1 MFMAAI
7 VVEHLGK
14 QYPNGKGIHGISF
27 AVETGELFGFLGPN
41 GAGKSTAIRTI
52 MGFLTPT
59 SGSASV
65 LGHDVVRQSLAVRR
79 AVGYLPSD
87 ITLYDYL
94 TGEENIGFAL
104 KVRGQLQHVGR
115 AQELARRLEVDL
127 RQRIRTLSRGQ
138 KQKVA
143 IVTALAHDPDV
154 IIMDEPT
161 TGLDPLAQEIFHSLL
176 RAELGRGKTI
186 FMSSHILSEVESLCR
201 RVAIIRDGRIITQD
215 TVAALK
221 KQRVKRVAVEFQGA
235 VPALTALNG
244 VTELKLDGH
253 RAQFTYQ
260 GPPDQLLSVLAG
272 QPVVDITLQDPSLE
286 EIFMAFYAEQE
297 VAAR

>member
-1 MFMAAI
+1 MAAI
-7 VVEHLGK
+7 VMQNLCK
-14 QYPNGKGIHGISF
+14 QYPNGKGIHGISI
-27 AVETGELFGFLGPN
+27 AVEAGELFGFLGPN

-59 SGSASV
+59 SGQARV
-65 LGHDVVRQSLAVRR
+65 LGHDVVTESLAVRR

-87 ITLYDYL
+87 ITLYDHL
-94 TGEENIGFAL
+94 TGEQNIAFAL
-104 KVRGQLQHVGR
+104 KVRGRPEQITR
-115 AQELARRLEVDL
+115 AHDLARRLEVDL
-127 RQRIRTLSRGQ
+127 SRRIRTLSRGQ

-143 IVTALAHDPDV
+143 ITTALAHDPQV
-154 IIMDEPT
+154 LIMDEPT
-161 TGLDPLAQEIFHSLL
+161 SGLDPLAQEIFHGVL
-176 RAELGRGKTI
+176 REELGQGKTI
-186 FMSSHILSEVESLCR
+186 FMSSHILSEVESLCH

-235 VPALTALNG
+235 VPTLAALNG

-253 RAQFTYQ
+253 RARFTYQ

-272 QPVVDITLQDPSLE
+272 QPVADITLQDPSLE
-286 EIFMAFYAEQE
+286 EIFMAFYAHQE

>member
-1 MFMAAI
+1 MAAI
-7 VVEHLGK
+7 VAKNLGK
-14 QYPNGKGIHGISF
+14 QYPNGKGVHGISF
-27 AVETGELFGFLGPN
+27 AVEAGELFGFLGPN

-65 LGHDVVRQSLAVRR
+65 LGHDVVSESLAVRR

-94 TGEENIGFAL
+94 TGEANIGFAL
-104 KVRGQLQHVGR
+104 KVRGQLQYLGR
-115 AQELARRLEVDL
+115 AQELARKLEVDL
-127 RQRIRTLSRGQ
+127 RRPVRTLSRGQ

-143 IVTALAHDPDV
+143 IVTALAHDPAV

-161 TGLDPLAQEIFHSLL
+161 SGLDPLAQEIFHSLL

-260 GPPDQLLSVLAG
+260 GPPDQLLAVLAA
-272 QPVVDITLQDPSLE
+272 QPVVDLTLQDPSLE
-286 EIFMAFYAEQE
+286 EIFMAFYAGQE